1 MHPTQEQEVAREEL
15 VKQIELVGEAWQAV
29 LDSVEYTN
37 WTNDDTARQAISS
50 TPEYTNWKEQCK
62 RLTDAQERDEQAE
75 LKAWFSSNR
84 AKWTER

>member
-1 MHPTQEQEVAREEL
+1 MHSTQEVAREEL

-37 WTNDDTARQAISS
+37 WINNTTRQAISS
-50 TPEYTNWKEQCK
+50 TPEYANWKEQCK

>member
-1 MHPTQEQEVAREEL
+1 MHPTQEVAREEL
-15 VKQIELVGEAWQAV
+15 VKQTKLVGEAWQAV

-37 WTNDDTARQAISS
+37 WINNTTRQAISS
-50 TPEYTNWKEQCK
+50 TPEYANWKEQCK